1 MYDLVII
8 GGGAAGLFAAWTALE
23 KGIKNI
29 VLLENL
35 KNTGGNSA
43 MAGAMIYAVNTPY
56 IAPGLNDLEAEYSE
70 ALYFHHYDFI
80 EPALIRNW
88 LSESANTIKWLEDKG
103 YEMRLC
109 ELGEGYTHIMADS
122 PGVSWF
128 HHVLRPLTKEITERG
143 VELRTQVTALS
154 IEKDITGRV
163 RGVAVRNADGTTGTV
178 EGKNVLLACGGFM
191 SDKELLHKYFPS
203 YYTEDSFYQIVPSPA
218 NGIDLAKSAG
228 AKLNAECT
236 LVKESGMCFT
246 PGPRSPGRIFAMD
259 GSVYINKFGRRFV
272 NESLWNH
279 NYCANALLRQPDR
292 EVYTIYSS
300 ETLES
305 VMDSVLPFDFRSNRE
320 VYMDFLREAADE
332 GRECRFFDT
341 LDEMAGWIGAEPAV
355 LKETIS
361 NYNRYCEEGYDP
373 EQTKPARYLK
383 PLLSGPYLAIKVK
396 PMYIDTI
403 GPVVVDGDLHVLGE
417 DSRPIPGF
425 YAAGVIAAGWEGRD
439 YMRFGS
445 ALSFSS
451 TSGRLAGMSIARDM
465 GI

>member
-1 MYDLVII
+1 MYDLAII
-8 GGGAAGLFAAWTALE
+8 GGGASGLFAAWSALE
-23 KGIKNI
+23 KGVEKI

-35 KNTGGNSA
+35 KKTGGNSA

-56 IAPGLNDLEAEYSE
+56 ISPELNDLEAEYSE
-70 ALYFHHYDFI
+70 ALYFHHYDLI
-80 EPALIRNW
+80 EPELLRSW
-88 LSESANTIKWLEDKG
+88 LFESANTIRWLEDKG

-128 HHVLRPLTKEITERG
+128 HHVLRPLTEELEQRG
-143 VELRTQVTALS
+143 VEVRTQTTALS
-154 IEKDITGRV
+154 IEKDASGHVCGVNV
-163 RGVAVRNADGTTGTV
+163 RSSDGAEELV
-178 EGKNVLLACGGFM
+178 SARSVLLACGGFM
-191 SDKELLHKYFPS
+191 ANRELLHSYFPS

-218 NGIDLAKSAG
+218 NGIELARSAG
-228 AKLNAECT
+228 AKLNADCT

-259 GSVYINKFGRRFV
+259 GSVFINKFGRRYV
-272 NESLWNH
+272 NESLWNQ
-279 NYCANALLRQPDR
+279 NYSANAMLRQPDR

-300 ETLES
+300 ETLSS
-305 VMDSVLPFDFRSNRE
+305 VMDSTLPFDFRSNRE
-320 VYMDFLREAADE
+320 VYMSFLKEAAEE

-341 LDEMAGWIGAEPAV
+341 LEDMALWIGAEPEV
-355 LKETIS
+355 LCETIA

-373 EQTKPARYLK
+373 EQTKPARFLK
-383 PLLSGPYLAIKVK
+383 PLLSGPYLAVRIK

-403 GPVVVDGDLHVLGE
+403 GPVVVDGSLHVLGA

-445 ALSFSS
+445 ALSFST
-451 TSGRLAGMSIARDM
+451 TSGRLAGMTIAKDL
-465 GI
+465 GL

>member
-8 GGGAAGLFAAWTALE
+8 GGGAAGLFAAWTDLE
-23 KGIKNI
+23 QGIENI
-29 VLLENL
+29 ALLESL

-43 MAGAMIYAVNTPY
+43 MAGAMLYAVNTPY
-56 IAPGLNDLEAEYSE
+56 VSPELNDLEAEYRE
-70 ALYFHHYDFI
+70 TLYFHHYDFI
-80 EPALIRNW
+80 ELELIRNW

-103 YEMRLC
+103 YEMKLC
-109 ELGEGYTHIMADS
+109 NLGEGYTHIMADS

-128 HHVLRPLTKEITERG
+128 HHVLRPLTQEITRRG
-143 VELRTQVTALS
+143 VTLRTGVTAHS
-154 IEKDITGRV
+154 IELDVTGRV
-163 RGVAVRNADGTTGTV
+163 CGVVADTADGTETI
-178 EGKNVLLACGGFM
+178 EAKNVLLACGGFM
-191 SDKELLHKYFPS
+191 ADKDLLHKYFPS

-218 NGIDLAKSAG
+218 NGISLAKSAG
-228 AKLNAECT
+228 ARLNEECT

-259 GSVYINKFGRRFV
+259 GSVFVNKFGRRFV
-272 NESLWNH
+272 NESLWNQ
-279 NYCANALLRQPDR
+279 NYSANALLRQPDR
-292 EVYTIYSS
+292 AVYTIYSS
-300 ETLES
+300 ETLDS
-305 VMDSVLPFDFRSNRE
+305 VMDSTEPFDFRSSRE
-320 VYMDFLREAADE
+320 VYMDFLRQASEE

-341 LDEMAGWIGAEPAV
+341 LADMARWIGAEPEV
-355 LKETIS
+355 LEKTIS
-361 NYNRYCEEGYDP
+361 DYNRYCENGYDP
-373 EQTKPARYLK
+373 EQCKPARFLK
-383 PLLSGPYLAIKVK
+383 PLLSGPYLAIRIK

-403 GPVVVDGDLHVLGE
+403 GPVVVDGALHVLGE

-465 GI
+465 GK

>member
-1 MYDLVII
+1 MHELVII

-23 KGIKNI
+23 KGIRDI

-35 KNTGGNSA
+35 KRTGGNSA
-43 MAGAMIYAVNTPY
+43 MAGAMLYAVETPY
-56 IAPGLNDLEAEYSE
+56 VSPELNGLEAEYRE

-80 EPALIRNW
+80 EPSLIRNW
-88 LSESANTIKWLEDKG
+88 LSESANTIKWLEDHGHDMK
-103 YEMRLC
+103 LC
-109 ELGEGYTHIMADS
+109 DLGEGYTHIMSDS

-128 HHVLRPLTKEITERG
+128 HHVLRPLTADVTARG
-143 VELRTQVTALS
+143 VELRTSTKAISVEKNDSGHVCGVVVQTEDGKTEL
-154 IEKDITGRV
+154 IES
-163 RGVAVRNADGTTGTV
+163 
-178 EGKNVLLACGGFM
+178 ENVLLACGGFM

-203 YYTEDSFYQIVPSPA
+203 YYSEDSFYQIVPSPA

-228 AKLNAECT
+228 AKLNCECT
-236 LVKESGMCFT
+236 LVKESGICFT
-246 PGPRSPGRIFAMD
+246 PSPTTPARIFAMD
-259 GSVYINKFGRRFV
+259 GSVFINRHGRRFV
-272 NESLWNH
+272 NESLWNQ
-279 NYCANALLRQPDR
+279 NYSANALLRQPGR

-300 ETLES
+300 ETLAS
-305 VMDSVLPFDFRSNRE
+305 VMDSVLPFDFRSSRE
-320 VYMDFLREAADE
+320 VFLEFLDREAAKGE
-332 GRECRFFDT
+332 QCRYFDT
-341 LDEMAGWIGAEPAV
+341 LEEMALWIGAEPAV
-355 LKETIS
+355 LEETIA

-373 EQTKPARYLK
+373 EQTKPARFLK
-383 PLLSGPYLAIKVK
+383 PLLTGPYLAIKVR

-417 DSRPIPGF
+417 DYKPIPGF

-465 GI
+465 GK